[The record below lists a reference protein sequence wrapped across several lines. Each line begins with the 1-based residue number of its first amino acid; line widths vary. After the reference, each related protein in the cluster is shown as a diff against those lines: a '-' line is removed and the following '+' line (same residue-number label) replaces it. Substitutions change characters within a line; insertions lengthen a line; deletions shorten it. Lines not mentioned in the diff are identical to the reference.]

1 MSIKGLKLNTVMLLH
16 IFLITSDL
24 GAAEFSQVRP
34 SNDEFMQ
41 APHRKAGHQRQ

>member
-16 IFLITSDL
+16 IFLIPSDL

-34 SNDEFMQ
+34 SNDQ
-41 APHRKAGHQRQ
+41 VHRRCDHVSLRTTA